1 MKLFAFTKI
10 KVYLA
15 LIAVTLGGLV
25 FPIKS
30 AISLVP
36 DITIMLIFFFSILEE
51 TRPNL
56 IFLIIFGVLLDFI
69 FTPIVGHTALS
80 YVLIS
85 LIASSNKKAL
95 KAQKFNI
102 VWATFII
109 SLLVVMLIKFI
120 ILTCFGYIP
129 ELRGMIFIYLL
140 DISSYPLLHFFLA
153 KRLSWF
159 RL

>member
-1 MKLFAFTKI
+1 MKLLAFANI
-10 KVYLA
+10 KVYLT
-15 LIAVTLGGLV
+15 LILV
-25 FPIKS
+25 NLCWFVLPIKNT
-30 AISLVP
+30 ISLVP

-56 IFLIIFGVLLDFI
+56 IFLIIFGLFLDFI

-95 KAQKFNI
+95 KAQRFNI
-102 VWATFII
+102 VWATFTV
-109 SLLVVMLIKFI
+109 SLAVVMFIKFI
-120 ILTCFGYIP
+120 ILSYFGYVL
-129 ELRGMIFIYLL
+129 ELRGMLLIYLL